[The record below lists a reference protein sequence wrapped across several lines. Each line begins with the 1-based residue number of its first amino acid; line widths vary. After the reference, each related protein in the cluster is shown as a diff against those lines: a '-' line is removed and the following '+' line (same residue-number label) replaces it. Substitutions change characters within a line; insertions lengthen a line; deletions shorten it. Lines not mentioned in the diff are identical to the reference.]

1 MKKQL
6 VASLAAAMVL
16 GVAGTSFAAA
26 NPFADVPA
34 KHWSYDAVTTLAQ
47 AGIVDG
53 YSDGKFQ
60 GDKMMSRYEMAQVVA
75 KAMAHSDKA
84 DAAQKAAIDKL
95 SVEFASELE
104 GLNVRVSKIE
114 KNASSVKIT
123 GEARVRYENTDFD
136 KDATGVQGTSGMV
149 IRTRLNA
156 TGNIN
161 EQWSYYGRLQAENN
175 MRGNDGTNPD
185 NNNVTMDNVFVK
197 GSLLGTTATIGRF
210 DYLPNDGL
218 MLDSTL
224 NGVNFAF
231 GNVVKANV
239 FYGKDNN
246 SDIYGGAKGGAIADG
261 SDMQVIGLALNY
273 GVGKDTNLKGGYYQ
287 LKRND
292 NTAIFGTDDNAKVWE
307 LGFDTKLNAD
317 WKLKGAYGAS
327 DADDENKA
335 YFVGLDYKGADKS
348 KVGTFGAWINYRQL
362 EANAAPRSTF
372 DNRYAQG
379 LQKSGGKGYE
389 VGFNYT
395 PMTNSVM
402 SVKYVD
408 VKSTTSGLPDRK
420 TKYFQAQV
428 EMFF

>member
-123 GEARVRYENTDFD
+123 GEARVRFD
-136 KDATGVQGTSGMV
+136 STKYDTNGNVIKANESGMN

-161 EQWSYYGRLQAENN
+161 EQWSYYGRLQANN
-175 MRGNDGTNPD
+175 SMRDASTNE
-185 NNNVTMDNVFVK
+185 VTMDNAFVK
-197 GSLLGTTATIGRF
+197 GSLFGATATIGRQDIKTNEGMMF
-210 DYLPNDGL
+210 
-218 MLDSTL
+218 DSTV

-231 GNVVKANV
+231 GNVVKANL
-239 FYGKDNN
+239 FYGKDINN
-246 SDIYGGAKGGAIADG
+246 DIFGANGDVTDA
-261 SDMQVIGLALNY
+261 GLALSY
-273 GVGKDTNLKGGYYQ
+273 GVSKDMNINGGYYQ
-287 LKRND
+287 FKHN
-292 NTAIFGTDDNAKVWE
+292 NSTPMIGTDNNVNAWE
-307 LGFDTKLNAD
+307 LGFDTKLSQD

-327 DADDENKA
+327 NANDENKA
-335 YFVGLDYKGADKS
+335 YFVGLDYKGADAS

-362 EANAAPRSTF
+362 EANAAPRTTF
-372 DNRYAQG
+372 DGKYALGVQAA
-379 LQKSGGKGYE
+379 GGKGYE
-389 VGFNYT
+389 LGFNYT

-408 VKSTTSGLPDRK
+408 VKSTTSGASEFK

>member
-114 KNASSVKIT
+114 KNASSVKMT
-123 GEARVRYENTDFD
+123 GEARVRYESFNTKSNNPTVNGNGFN
-136 KDATGVQGTSGMV
+136 
-149 IRTRLNA
+149 IRTRLQLS
-156 TGNIN
+156 GNIN
-161 EQWSYYGRLQAENN
+161 EDWSYAGRLENDRT
-175 MRGNDGTNPD
+175 MRGAGSSATTFDIAY
-185 NNNVTMDNVFVK
+185 VK
-197 GSLLGTTATIGRF
+197 GHIGGIETTIGRQEYMPAYGLF
-210 DYLPNDGL
+210 LDTAMDGVKF
-218 MLDSTL
+218 S
-224 NGVNFAF
+224 F
-231 GNVVKANV
+231 GNLVKTNV
-239 FYGKDNN
+239 YYGSNKAIDSINLETVGA
-246 SDIYGGAKGGAIADG
+246 DFKYGIT
-261 SDMQVIGLALNY
+261 
-273 GVGKDTNLKGGYYQ
+273 KDTNVNSAYFQVKN
-287 LKRND
+287 K
-292 NTAIFGTDDNAKVWE
+292 TTDVKAKVWDI
-307 LGFDTKLNAD
+307 GFDTKLGAD
-317 WKLKGAYGAS
+317 WTAKAAYGQVKTDNIS
-327 DADDENKA
+327 NDDKA
-335 YFVGLDYKGADKS
+335 FLVGFDYKGADKT
-348 KVGTFGAWINYRQL
+348 KVGSYGAFVNYRDIQK
-362 EANAAPRSTF
+362 NAVLAPTF
-372 DNRYAQG
+372 DSATVDG
-379 LQKSGGKGYE
+379 LALGGLGGKGFE

-395 PMTNSVM
+395 PMANSVFTA
-402 SVKYVD
+402 KYVD
-408 VKSTTSGLPDRK
+408 IKASPSNDLN
-420 TKYFQAQV
+420 TKKQFFQAQM